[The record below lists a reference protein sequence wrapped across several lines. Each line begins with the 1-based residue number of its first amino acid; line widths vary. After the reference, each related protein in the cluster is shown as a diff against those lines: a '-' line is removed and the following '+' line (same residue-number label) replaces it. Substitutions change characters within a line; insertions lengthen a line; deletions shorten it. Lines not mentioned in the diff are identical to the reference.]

1 MEEHVRAYGSSMDEY
16 IKMQTKMM
24 NEQPEMAMFKDETA
38 DLTYILVSD
47 TPENV
52 EKFRKYL
59 KKYNLLPVPDNVLV
73 FYNEPYYYELAID
86 GSQTRYRIKKE
97 KERQARL
104 DNPRVWQEVKDIETK
119 EQLIEYFMDYWYST
133 NDSNIWEY
141 SSDLEV
147 SEKELEVSNEELNKK
162 VKELL

>member
-1 MEEHVRAYGSSMDEY
+1 MEEYVRAYGSSMDDY

-47 TPENV
+47 APENV

-59 KKYNLLPVPDNVLV
+59 KKYNITSVPDNILI

-86 GSQTRYRIKKE
+86 GFQTRYRIKKE
-97 KERQARL
+97 KERQEMLNNPQVNL
-104 DNPRVWQEVKDIETK
+104 DINNK
-119 EQLIEYFMDYWYST
+119 EELIEYLISEVV
-133 NDSNIWEY
+133 SNEQSMIWEY
-141 SSDLEV
+141 SRDTELDEV
-147 SEKELEVSNEELNKK
+147 KLKAKEKELRKLVDKFL
-162 VKELL
+162 

>member
-1 MEEHVRAYGSSMDEY
+1 MEEYVRAYGSSMDDY

-24 NEQPEMAMFKDETA
+24 NEQPEMAMFKDKTA

-59 KKYNLLPVPDNVLV
+59 KKYNITSVPDNILI

-86 GSQTRYRIKKE
+86 GFQTRYRIKE
-97 KERQARL
+97 ERERQEMLNNPQVNL
-104 DNPRVWQEVKDIETK
+104 DINNK
-119 EQLIEYFMDYWYST
+119 EELIEYLISEVV
-133 NDSNIWEY
+133 SNEQSMIWEY
-141 SSDLEV
+141 SRDTELDEV
-147 SEKELEVSNEELNKK
+147 KLKAKEKELRKLVDKFL
-162 VKELL
+162 

>member
-1 MEEHVRAYGSSMDEY
+1 MEEHIRAYGSSMDEY

-24 NEQPEMAMFKDETA
+24 NEQPKMAMFKDETA

-59 KKYNLLPVPDNVLV
+59 KKYNAIPVPDNVLI

-86 GSQTRYRIKKE
+86 GFQTRYKIKEEKQRQEMLNNPHIDLNINSKE
-97 KERQARL
+97 E
-104 DNPRVWQEVKDIETK
+104 
-119 EQLIEYFMDYWYST
+119 LIEYLISEIIDNEESM
-133 NDSNIWEY
+133 IWEY
-141 SSDLEV
+141 STDFELDEV
-147 SEKELEVSNEELNKK
+147 KLKAKEKELRKLTNKF
-162 VKELL
+162 L

>member
-1 MEEHVRAYGSSMDEY
+1 MEEYVSAYGSSMEEY
-16 IKMQTKMM
+16 IQMQKKMM

-59 KKYNLLPVPDNVLV
+59 KKYNATPVPDNVLI

-86 GSQTRYRIKKE
+86 GFQTRYRIKKE
-97 KERQARL
+97 KERQSRL
-104 DNPRVWQEVKDIETK
+104 DNPRVWRGVEDIKTK
-119 EQLIEYFMDYWYST
+119 EELIEYLVDHWYST
-133 NDSNIWEY
+133 HNSRIWEY

-147 SEKELEVSNEELNKK
+147 AEKELEVTNEELNKK
-162 VKELL
+162 IKELL

>member
-1 MEEHVRAYGSSMDEY
+1 MEEYLSAYGSSMDDY

-59 KKYNLLPVPDNVLV
+59 KKYNATSVPDNVLI

-86 GSQTRYRIKKE
+86 GFQTRYRIKKE
-97 KERQARL
+97 KERQEMLNNPQVNL
-104 DNPRVWQEVKDIETK
+104 DINNK
-119 EQLIEYFMDYWYST
+119 EELIEYLISEVINNEESM
-133 NDSNIWEY
+133 IWEY
-141 SSDLEV
+141 STDFELDEV
-147 SEKELEVSNEELNKK
+147 KLKAKEKELRRLSDK
-162 VKELL
+162 LL

>member
-1 MEEHVRAYGSSMDEY
+1 MEEYVRAYGSSMDDY

-47 TPENV
+47 APENV

-59 KKYNLLPVPDNVLV
+59 KKYNITSVPDNILI

-86 GSQTRYRIKKE
+86 GFQTRYRIKKE
-97 KERQARL
+97 KERQEMLNNPQVNL
-104 DNPRVWQEVKDIETK
+104 DINNK
-119 EQLIEYFMDYWYST
+119 EELIEYLISEVVGNEQSM
-133 NDSNIWEY
+133 IWEY
-141 SSDLEV
+141 SRDTELDEV
-147 SEKELEVSNEELNKK
+147 KLKAKEKELRKLVDKFL
-162 VKELL
+162 